1 MVIRALRSLG
11 VVCSMCGDG
20 ANDCPAIKAADLGI
34 SFAATDASISAP
46 FSSMSPSI
54 NCVEKIMLEGKCT
67 TQNSIEALRYYCTTG
82 IYKFVIN
89 YCLLFDKSW

>member
-1 MVIRALRSLG
+1 
-11 VVCSMCGDG
+11 MCGDG
-20 ANDCPAIKAADLGI
+20 ANDCPAIKAANLGI

-67 TQNSIEALRYYCTTG
+67 T
-82 IYKFVIN
+82 
-89 YCLLFDKSW
+89 